1 MPLGFYFDLARCTGC
16 RACQTACKD
25 RNDLPAHVV
34 YREVRTYQVGTYPAA
49 SRFSLAATCNHCEQP
64 ACVENCPVGACR
76 KADDGTVYIDQ
87 GECIGCRTC
96 VAVCPYGHPSYD
108 EDRRVSGKCDA
119 CKAFRDNGENP
130 VCVDA
135 CPMRA
140 IEFGDIEELRAAH
153 GEELT
158 SDLPVLPSS
167 SETSPNLLMRTKAQ
181 AFAEPCRQMIV

>member
-167 SETSPNLLMRTKAQ
+167 SETSPNLLIHTKAQ

>member
-16 RACQTACKD
+16 RACQTSCKD